1 MYSLDMVCMA
11 SYHLEN
17 IAQLGKEQ
25 LELEVALVQLE
36 AVAAEQL
43 EAVAAEQLEAVA
55 AEQLELEVAL
65 VQLEAVAAE
74 QLELTEASSSLP
86 PSLHY

>member
-36 AVAAEQL
+36 VALVQL
-43 EAVAAEQLEAVA
+43 EAVAAE
-55 AEQLELEVAL
+55 
-65 VQLEAVAAE
+65 QLEAVAAE